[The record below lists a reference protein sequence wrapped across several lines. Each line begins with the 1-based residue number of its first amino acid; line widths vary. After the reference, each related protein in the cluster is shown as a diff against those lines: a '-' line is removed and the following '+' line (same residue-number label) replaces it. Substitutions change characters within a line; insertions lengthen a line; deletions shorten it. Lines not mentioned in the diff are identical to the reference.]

1 MCNTEVFLIV
11 IFIYTLAYNCIFF
24 LLLIR
29 TPKGII
35 LHPCFY
41 DLPSP
46 RSLRS
51 FISTIR
57 RLNSGIKIWHNFFYM
72 GAFFQLNF
80 MCRFWEYQKFFFQF
94 PGNPILKFMFNFWN
108 CVGGAHMRECLIL
121 KITQCIYLIDLGHK
135 FARGCPP
142 TQTPTQKLK
151 SRFLKFSSQEI
162 GSSLISLQM
171 IFWALPSELF
181 RFKFHSLGSKIQK
194 FPDFNL
200 TIYFVS
206 CIGWVPWI
214 LKFWYWSSNKLFLF
228 QKS

>member
-1 MCNTEVFLIV
+1 MLFFLCNTVVFLIV

-121 KITQCIYLIDLGHK
+121 KISQCINLITTVILIYKILFSSLPENAHLLK
-135 FARGCPP
+135 RPR
-142 TQTPTQKLK
+142 K
-151 SRFLKFSSQEI
+151 SRKV
-162 GSSLISLQM
+162 
-171 IFWALPSELF
+171 
-181 RFKFHSLGSKIQK
+181 
-194 FPDFNL
+194 DF
-200 TIYFVS
+200 
-206 CIGWVPWI
+206 
-214 LKFWYWSSNKLFLF
+214 WSSFPRKLVQVWYYCKWFLELYNL
-228 QKS
+228 SYSD